1 MRSGNREIPEVSICN
16 IMKIENLLILT
27 DEQLVLMAREGSETA
42 EEILIEKYKGLVR
55 AKSKAYF
62 IAGAE
67 AEDVVQEGMIGLMK
81 AVRSFDA
88 DREASFK
95 TYASTCINNQILK
108 AIRKAEREKNQP
120 LNDAISLDNHLREK
134 DESLTIGDILKA
146 SMFDEPEEKVIYEDT
161 LLRLKS
167 LSRNIFSPLE
177 SQVLRAKIAGKNYQE
192 IAEELGKSPK
202 AIDNALQRIRKKIM
216 AFLEM

>member
-1 MRSGNREIPEVSICN
+1 MN
-16 IMKIENLLILT
+16 IENLLILT

-55 AKSKAYF
+55 ARSKAYF

-81 AVRSFDA
+81 AVRSFDP

-95 TYASTCINNQILK
+95 TYAGTCISNQILK

-120 LNDAISLDNHLREK
+120 LNDAISLDNRLGEK
-134 DESLTIGDILKA
+134 NEDLTIGDILKA

-161 LLRLKS
+161 LERLGS
-167 LSRNIFSPLE
+167 LSRQIFSPLE

-202 AIDNALQRIRKKIM
+202 TIDNALQRIRKKIM
-216 AFLEM
+216 TFLEM

>member
-1 MRSGNREIPEVSICN
+1 MP
-16 IMKIENLLILT
+16 IENLLILT

-55 AKSKAYF
+55 AKAKAYF

-81 AVRSFDA
+81 AVRSFDEG
-88 DREASFK
+88 REASFK
-95 TYASTCINNQILK
+95 TYAGTCINNQILK

-120 LNDAISLDNHLREK
+120 LNDAISLDNHLGEK
-134 DESLTIGDILKA
+134 DENLTIGDILKA

-177 SQVLRAKIAGKNYQE
+177 AQVLRAKIAGKNYQE

-202 AIDNALQRIRKKIM
+202 TIDNALQRIRKKIM
-216 AFLEM
+216 AFLEI

>member
-1 MRSGNREIPEVSICN
+1 MT
-16 IMKIENLLILT
+16 IENLLILT

-55 AKSKAYF
+55 AKAKAYF

-81 AVRSFDA
+81 AVRSFDEG
-88 DREASFK
+88 REASFK
-95 TYASTCINNQILK
+95 TYAGTCINNQILK

-120 LNDAISLDNHLREK
+120 LNDAISLDNHLGEK
-134 DESLTIGDILKA
+134 DENLTIGDILKA

-161 LLRLKS
+161 LFRLKG

-177 SQVLRAKIAGKNYQE
+177 AQVLRAKIAGKNYQE

-202 AIDNALQRIRKKIM
+202 TIDNALQRIRKKIM

>member
-1 MRSGNREIPEVSICN
+1 MP
-16 IMKIENLLILT
+16 IENLLILT

-55 AKSKAYF
+55 AKAKAYF

-81 AVRSFDA
+81 AVRSFDEG
-88 DREASFK
+88 REASFK
-95 TYASTCINNQILK
+95 TYAGTCINNQILK

-120 LNDAISLDNHLREK
+120 LNDAISLDNHLGEK
-134 DESLTIGDILKA
+134 DENLTIGDILKA

-161 LLRLKS
+161 LFRLKG

-177 SQVLRAKIAGKNYQE
+177 AQVLRAKIAGKNYQE

-202 AIDNALQRIRKKIM
+202 TIDNALQRIRKKIM

>member
-1 MRSGNREIPEVSICN
+1 MN
-16 IMKIENLLILT
+16 IENLLILT

-55 AKSKAYF
+55 ARAKAYF

-81 AVRSFDA
+81 AIRNFDSE
-88 DREASFK
+88 REAGFK
-95 TYASTCINNQILK
+95 TYAGTCISNQILK

-120 LNDAISLDNHLREK
+120 LNDAISLDNHLGEK

-146 SMFDEPEEKVIYEDT
+146 SMFDEPEEKVIYEET
-161 LLRLKS
+161 LERLGN
-167 LSRNIFSPLE
+167 LSRQIFSPLE
-177 SQVLRAKIAGKNYQE
+177 SQVLRLKIAGKNYQE

-202 AIDNALQRIRKKIM
+202 TIDNALQRIRKKIM

>member
-1 MRSGNREIPEVSICN
+1 MP
-16 IMKIENLLILT
+16 IENLLILT

-55 AKSKAYF
+55 AKAKAYF

-81 AVRSFDA
+81 AVRSFDEG
-88 DREASFK
+88 REASFK
-95 TYASTCINNQILK
+95 TYAGTCINNQILK

-120 LNDAISLDNHLREK
+120 LNDAISLDNHLGEK
-134 DESLTIGDILKA
+134 DENLTIGDILKA

-177 SQVLRAKIAGKNYQE
+177 AQVLRAKIAGKNYQE

-202 AIDNALQRIRKKIM
+202 TIDNALQRIRKKIM

>member
-1 MRSGNREIPEVSICN
+1 VP
-16 IMKIENLLILT
+16 IENLLILT

-55 AKSKAYF
+55 AKAKAYF

-88 DREASFK
+88 NREASFK
-95 TYASTCINNQILK
+95 TYAGTCINNQILK

-120 LNDAISLDNHLREK
+120 LNDAISLDNHLGEK
-134 DESLTIGDILKA
+134 DENLTIGDIIKG

-161 LLRLKS
+161 LERLGNI
-167 LSRNIFSPLE
+167 SRQIFSPLE
-177 SQVLRAKIAGKNYQE
+177 AQVLRAKIAGKNYQE

>member
-1 MRSGNREIPEVSICN
+1 MP
-16 IMKIENLLILT
+16 IENLLILT

-55 AKSKAYF
+55 TKSKAYF

-95 TYASTCINNQILK
+95 TYASTCINNQIIK

-134 DESLTIGDILKA
+134 DDDLTIGDILKA

-161 LLRLKS
+161 LERLKS
-167 LSRNIFSPLE
+167 ISKQIFSPLE
-177 SQVLRAKIAGKNYQE
+177 AQVLRAKIAGKNYQE
-192 IAEELGKSPK
+192 IAEELEKSPK
-202 AIDNALQRIRKKIM
+202 TIDNAIQRIRKKIM
-216 AFLEM
+216 TFLEM

>member
-1 MRSGNREIPEVSICN
+1 VP
-16 IMKIENLLILT
+16 IENLLILT

-55 AKSKAYF
+55 AKAKAYF

-81 AVRSFDA
+81 AVRSFDEG
-88 DREASFK
+88 REASFK
-95 TYASTCINNQILK
+95 TYAGTCINNQILK

-120 LNDAISLDNHLREK
+120 LNDAISLDNHLGEK
-134 DESLTIGDILKA
+134 DENLTIGDILKA

-161 LLRLKS
+161 LLRLKG

-177 SQVLRAKIAGKNYQE
+177 AQVLRAKIAGKNYQE

-202 AIDNALQRIRKKIM
+202 TIDNALQRIRKKIM

>member
-1 MRSGNREIPEVSICN
+1 MP
-16 IMKIENLLILT
+16 IENLLILT

-55 AKSKAYF
+55 TKSKAYF

-95 TYASTCINNQILK
+95 TYASTCINNQIIK

-134 DESLTIGDILKA
+134 DDDLTIGDILKA

-161 LLRLKS
+161 LERLKS
-167 LSRNIFSPLE
+167 ISQQIFSPLE
-177 SQVLRAKIAGKNYQE
+177 AQVLRAKIAGKNYQE

-202 AIDNALQRIRKKIM
+202 TIDNAIQRIRKKIM
-216 AFLEM
+216 TFLEM

>member
-1 MRSGNREIPEVSICN
+1 MP
-16 IMKIENLLILT
+16 IENLLILT

-55 AKSKAYF
+55 AKAKAYF

-81 AVRSFDA
+81 SVRSFDEG
-88 DREASFK
+88 REASFK
-95 TYASTCINNQILK
+95 TYAGTCINNQILK

-120 LNDAISLDNHLREK
+120 LNDAISLDNHLGEK
-134 DESLTIGDILKA
+134 DENLTIGDILKA

-161 LLRLKS
+161 LLRLKG

-177 SQVLRAKIAGKNYQE
+177 AQVLRAKIAGKNYQE

-202 AIDNALQRIRKKIM
+202 TIDNALQRIRKKIM

>member
-1 MRSGNREIPEVSICN
+1 MP
-16 IMKIENLLILT
+16 IENLLILT

-88 DREASFK
+88 NREASFK
-95 TYASTCINNQILK
+95 TYAGTCINNQILK

-120 LNDAISLDNHLREK
+120 LNDAISLDNHLGEK
-134 DESLTIGDILKA
+134 DENLTIGDIIKG

-161 LLRLKS
+161 LERLGNI
-167 LSRNIFSPLE
+167 SRQIFSPME
-177 SQVLRAKIAGKNYQE
+177 AKVLRAKIAGKTYQE

-202 AIDNALQRIRKKIM
+202 TIDNALQRIRKKIM

>member
-1 MRSGNREIPEVSICN
+1 MP
-16 IMKIENLLILT
+16 IENLLILT
-27 DEQLVLMAREGSETA
+27 DEQLVLIAREGSETA

-55 AKSKAYF
+55 AKAKAYF

-95 TYASTCINNQILK
+95 TYAGTCINNQILK

-120 LNDAISLDNHLREK
+120 LNDAISLDNRLREK
-134 DESLTIGDILKA
+134 DDDLTIGDIIKG

-161 LLRLKS
+161 LERLGNI
-167 LSRNIFSPLE
+167 SRQIFSPLE
-177 SQVLRAKIAGKNYQE
+177 SKVLRAKIAGKNYQE

-202 AIDNALQRIRKKIM
+202 TIDNALQRIRKKIM

>member
-1 MRSGNREIPEVSICN
+1 MS
-16 IMKIENLLILT
+16 IENLLILT

-81 AVRSFDA
+81 AVRSFDP

-95 TYASTCINNQILK
+95 TYASACINNQILK

-120 LNDAISLDNHLREK
+120 LNDAISLDNRLGEK
-134 DESLTIGDILKA
+134 EESLTVGDILRA
-146 SMFDEPEEKVIYEDT
+146 SMFDEPEEQVIYEEM
-161 LLRLKS
+161 LERLDS
-167 LSRNIFSPLE
+167 LSRQIFSPLE
-177 SQVLRAKIAGKNYQE
+177 SRVLREKLSGKNYQE

-202 AIDNALQRIRKKIM
+202 TIDNALQRIRKKIM

>member
-1 MRSGNREIPEVSICN
+1 MS
-16 IMKIENLLILT
+16 IENLLILT

-55 AKSKAYF
+55 AKAKAYF

-81 AVRSFDA
+81 AVRSFDEG
-88 DREASFK
+88 REASFK
-95 TYASTCINNQILK
+95 TYAGTCINNQILK

-120 LNDAISLDNHLREK
+120 LNDAISLDNHLGEK
-134 DESLTIGDILKA
+134 DENLTIGDILKA

-161 LLRLKS
+161 LLRLKG

-177 SQVLRAKIAGKNYQE
+177 AQVLRAKIAGKNYQE

-202 AIDNALQRIRKKIM
+202 TIDNALQRIRKKIM

>member
-1 MRSGNREIPEVSICN
+1 MT
-16 IMKIENLLILT
+16 IENLLILT

-55 AKSKAYF
+55 MKSKAYF

-95 TYASTCINNQILK
+95 TYASTCINNQIIK

-134 DESLTIGDILKA
+134 DDDLTIGDILKA

-161 LLRLKS
+161 LLRLSS
-167 LSRNIFSPLE
+167 LSRQIFSPLE

-202 AIDNALQRIRKKIM
+202 TIDNALQRIRKKIM
-216 AFLEM
+216 TFLEM

>member
-1 MRSGNREIPEVSICN
+1 MT
-16 IMKIENLLILT
+16 IENLLILT
-27 DEQLVLMAREGSETA
+27 DEQLVLMAKEGSETA

-55 AKSKAYF
+55 ARSKAYF
-62 IAGAE
+62 IAGGD

-81 AVRSFDA
+81 AIRSFDSE
-88 DREASFK
+88 REASFK
-95 TYASTCINNQILK
+95 TYAGTCISNQIIK

-120 LNDAISLDNHLREK
+120 LNDAISIDKYLGEK
-134 DESLTIGDILKA
+134 DEDLTIGDILKA

-161 LLRLKS
+161 LLRLSS
-167 LSRNIFSPLE
+167 LSRQIFSPLE

-202 AIDNALQRIRKKIM
+202 TIDNALQRIRKKIM
-216 AFLEM
+216 TFLEM

>member
-1 MRSGNREIPEVSICN
+1 MP
-16 IMKIENLLILT
+16 IENLLILT

-55 AKSKAYF
+55 AKAKAYF

-88 DREASFK
+88 NREASFK
-95 TYASTCINNQILK
+95 TYAGTCINNQILK

-120 LNDAISLDNHLREK
+120 LNDAISLDNHLGEK
-134 DESLTIGDILKA
+134 DENLTIGDIIKG

-161 LLRLKS
+161 LERLGNI
-167 LSRNIFSPLE
+167 SRQIFSPME
-177 SQVLRAKIAGKNYQE
+177 AKVLRAKIAGKNYQE

>member
-1 MRSGNREIPEVSICN
+1 MP
-16 IMKIENLLILT
+16 IENLLILT

-55 AKSKAYF
+55 AKAKAYF

-81 AVRSFDA
+81 AVRSFDEG
-88 DREASFK
+88 REASFK
-95 TYASTCINNQILK
+95 TYAGTCINNQILK

-120 LNDAISLDNHLREK
+120 LNDAISLDTHLGEK
-134 DESLTIGDILKA
+134 DENLTIGDILKA

-161 LLRLKS
+161 LLRLKG

-177 SQVLRAKIAGKNYQE
+177 AQVLRAKIAGKNYQE

-202 AIDNALQRIRKKIM
+202 TIDNALQRIRKKIM

>member
-1 MRSGNREIPEVSICN
+1 MT
-16 IMKIENLLILT
+16 IENLLILT

-55 AKSKAYF
+55 ARSKAYF

-67 AEDVVQEGMIGLMK
+67 AEDVVQEGMIGLMN
-81 AVRSFDA
+81 AIRNFDSE
-88 DREASFK
+88 REASFK
-95 TYASTCINNQILK
+95 TYAGTCISNQIIK

-120 LNDAISLDNHLREK
+120 LNDAISIDNYLGEK
-134 DESLTIGDILKA
+134 DENLTIGDILKA

-161 LLRLKS
+161 LLRLSS
-167 LSRNIFSPLE
+167 LSRQIFSPLE

-202 AIDNALQRIRKKIM
+202 TIDNALQRIRKKIM
-216 AFLEM
+216 TFLEM